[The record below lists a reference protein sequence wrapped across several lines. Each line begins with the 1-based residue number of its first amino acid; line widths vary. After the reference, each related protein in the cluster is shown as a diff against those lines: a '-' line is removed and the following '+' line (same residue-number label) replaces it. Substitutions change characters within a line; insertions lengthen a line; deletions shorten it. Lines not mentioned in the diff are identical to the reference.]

1 MCGIAGIVNLKS
13 GAVSEDVLRAMITA
27 QIHRGPDGQ
36 GFLVDGPVGLGHCRL
51 SIIDLSP
58 LGHQPMANEDGSLWI
73 VFNGEIFNYIELK
86 KELSALG
93 HKFKSNTDT
102 EVILCAYREWGAEC
116 LQRFNGMWAFA
127 IWDAEKK
134 QIFCSRDRFGIKPFY
149 YFKNDDS
156 LVFGSE
162 IKSLLAL
169 DSIKREAEEERVFNY
184 LFYGIED
191 YDDKTFFKNIKQ
203 LSGSHYMII
212 DLSGTEPKLEIKKWY
227 TFFDRDAID
236 YSTSVNDEKEL
247 INLLQDSV
255 RIRLRSDVP
264 VGSCLSGGLDSSSV
278 VCVVAKLLRGVGSP
292 CQEVFISSFPGETI
306 DESAYAQKV
315 IDVTGCVGNF
325 IYPEIKGLK
334 GNLGKIVWHQEEPF
348 GGFGAYAQWLIME
361 RARAKNVKVMLDGQ
375 GGDELFF
382 GYERY
387 YVFYFLDC
395 LLKKGKI
402 IEFAKEFYMA
412 AKNSRLDI
420 KNLVQ
425 YFFYFSFFDLRKI
438 RIVFQLKS
446 FLKKDQYDQ
455 FANSARNLFR
465 VKDLFSL
472 QRDEIMGR
480 QLSHLL
486 KYEDRNSMAHS
497 VEARLPFLDH
507 RLVEFACRLS
517 PKCKIY
523 GGWTKYILRKA
534 MEGFVPDD
542 IRWRKIK
549 IGFEVTEE
557 KWLAEFYP
565 EIKKIFSNN
574 PVSGRYIDIDYFL
587 KKLEQKKVPV
597 RFLWRAYNLE
607 LWMQK
612 FGIKK

>member
-1 MCGIAGIVNLKS
+1 MCGIVGVVNLKS
-13 GAVSEDVLRAMITA
+13 GTVGENVLRAMITA
-27 QIHRGPDGQ
+27 QIHRGPDDQ

-86 KELSALG
+86 KELSDLG
-93 HKFKSNTDT
+93 HKFRSNTDT
-102 EVILCAYREWGAEC
+102 EVILRAYREWGVEC

-156 LVFGSE
+156 FIFGSE

-212 DLSGTEPKLEIKKWY
+212 DLSGPGPKLEIKKWY
-227 TFFDRDAID
+227 TFFDCDVID
-236 YSTSVNDEKEL
+236 YSASVNDEKEL
-247 INLLQDSV
+247 IDLLQDSV
-255 RIRLRSDVP
+255 KIRLRSDVS

-278 VCVVAKLLRGVGSP
+278 VCIAAKLLRSVGSL
-292 CQEVFISSFPGETI
+292 CQEVFTSSFPGEAI

-325 IYPEIKGLK
+325 IHPEIKGLK
-334 GNLGKIVWHQEEPF
+334 ENLGKIVWHQEEPF

-361 RARAKNVKVMLDGQ
+361 KARAKNVKVMLDGQ

-387 YVFYFLDC
+387 YAFYFLDC

-425 YFFYFSFFDLRKI
+425 YFFYFSFFGLRKI
-438 RIVFQLKS
+438 RIAFQLKS
-446 FLKKDQYDQ
+446 FLKNDQYDQ
-455 FANSARNLFR
+455 FANGARNLFR
-465 VKDLFSL
+465 IKDLFSL

-497 VEARLPFLDH
+497 VEARLPLLDH

-517 PKCKIY
+517 PKRKIRN
-523 GGWTKYILRKA
+523 GWTKYIFRKA
-534 MEGFVPDD
+534 MKGIVPDD

-565 EIKKIFSNN
+565 EIKKIFSND

-587 KKLEQKKVPV
+587 KKLEQKKVPA

-607 LWMQK
+607 LWMRK
-612 FGIKK
+612 FEIKK